1 MKIYAISL
9 SKEVPPPLPTPKK
22 WACYDLNISH
32 PVSDIDLHEVPD
44 ASPKGDTGRRVDRN
58 VDPAAQLP
66 GAAEARRG
74 QPLPNVILAE
84 VKEDP
89 EGEAA
94 QVAEHAG
101 QLAAQLVLGAAGRRV
116 RGVHLSIGSVRLHK
130 VRYNRCIVTL

>member
-1 MKIYAISL
+1 
-9 SKEVPPPLPTPKK
+9 
-22 WACYDLNISH
+22 
-32 PVSDIDLHEVPD
+32 
-44 ASPKGDTGRRVDRN
+44 
-58 VDPAAQLP
+58 LP

-116 RGVHLSIGSVRLHK
+116 HRVHLSIGTRF
-130 VRYNRCIVTL
+130 VTIDVYGSYIITLIRRVLDRKWLTLYRQMG